1 MKKFFV
7 FIISAV
13 LILSICFSSTAA
25 NIQYTYN
32 YGNVSVIFNDNTHFS
47 EASRKH
53 IADMLAGENGAD
65 SEIEPYGIACLFGH
79 KYVTENV
86 ITITHCA
93 SDTQPRCLEEI
104 FEISEC
110 SRCGKTKTERI
121 SYTYIACC
129 P

>member
-13 LILSICFSSTAA
+13 LILSVCFSSTAA

-32 YGNVSVIFNDNTHFS
+32 YGNVSVIFNEDTKFS
-47 EASRKH
+47 EASREH
-53 IADMLAGENGAD
+53 IADMLAGENESD
-65 SEIEPYGIACLFGH
+65 SEIEPHGIACLFGH
-79 KYVTENV
+79 KYVTDNV
-86 ITITHCA
+86 ITITHCV
-93 SDTQPRCLEEI
+93 SETQPRCLKEI

-110 SRCGKTKTERI
+110 SRCGKTKTELI
-121 SYTYIACC
+121 YDSYIACC